1 MNGFD
6 KIMMFVER
14 NDANG
19 TQWFRLWS
27 SGYLEHGGRLTC
39 SGSTITVNLGWTY
52 SIGGTEKN
60 SVIYDYPVVYDG
72 MYMIN
77 TELYVNP
84 STIIID
90 SNNIGPTMTYNINV
104 TPVAT
109 NSVEYKKD
117 TVEVFNITNSSFQ
130 FSNENGKI
138 TQFSYNT

>member
-1 MNGFD
+1 MKELTSTYLLNDFSNISLKQKTQTHNIKNRSQTMNGFD

-60 SVIYDYPVVYDG
+60 SVIYDYPVVYEG

-77 TELYVNP
+77 T
-84 STIIID
+84 
-90 SNNIGPTMTYNINV
+90 
-104 TPVAT
+104 
-109 NSVEYKKD
+109 
-117 TVEVFNITNSSFQ
+117 
-130 FSNENGKI
+130 
-138 TQFSYNT
+138 